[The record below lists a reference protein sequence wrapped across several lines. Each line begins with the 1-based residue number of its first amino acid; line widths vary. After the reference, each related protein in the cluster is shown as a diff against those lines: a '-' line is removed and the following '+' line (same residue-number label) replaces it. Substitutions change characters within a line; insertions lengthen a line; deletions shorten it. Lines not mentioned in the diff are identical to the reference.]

1 MAKVHTL
8 AASLRHDS
16 ANRLRRRGQI
26 PGVIYG
32 HNVRSE
38 PVVVESQAFARVFA
52 DAGSTTLVA
61 LDVEGDA
68 RNVLIREVQYHPLND
83 NFLHVDFYQVRM
95 DEALHAQV
103 PLKFVGESAAVKDL
117 GGILVR
123 NIDTVEVKAL
133 PKDLPHDLEVDIA
146 MLANFNDT
154 IHIADLKL
162 PAGVEVINAGT
173 DVIALVQPPRSEE
186 ELKSLEEEV
195 KEDVESIEATAEKKP
210 EEVTPAEGEPAA
222 PDDEAK
228 KKL

>member
-1 MAKVHTL
+1 MAKIHALT
-8 AASLRHDS
+8 ASLRHDS
-16 ANRLRRRGQI
+16 VNHVRHRGQI

-32 HNVRSE
+32 HNVASE
-38 PVVVESQAFARVFA
+38 PVAVESRAFTHVFA
-52 DAGSTTLVA
+52 QAGSTTLVA
-61 LDVEGDA
+61 LDVEGTA
-68 RNVLIREVQYHPLND
+68 RNVLIREVQYHPMND

-133 PKDLPHDLEVDIA
+133 PKDLPHDLEVDVSI
-146 MLANFNDT
+146 LANFNDT

-162 PAGVEVINAGT
+162 PAGVAIINAGT

-186 ELKSLEEEV
+186 ELKSLEEKV

-210 EEVTPAEGEPAA
+210 EEEAPAEGEPPA
-222 PDDEAK
+222 PAVPEK
-228 KKL
+228 

>member
-1 MAKVHTL
+1 MPKIHTL

-16 ANRLRRRGQI
+16 ANRVRRRGQI

-32 HNVRSE
+32 RNVASE
-38 PVVVESQAFARVFA
+38 PVAVDSREFARVFA
-52 DAGSTTLVA
+52 QAGSTTLVA
-61 LDVEGDA
+61 LDVEGTA
-68 RNVLIREVQYHPLND
+68 RNILIREVQYHPIND
-83 NFLHVDFYQVRM
+83 NFLHIDFYQVRM

-117 GGILVR
+117 GGIFVR
-123 NIDTVEVKAL
+123 NIDTVEVRAL
-133 PKDLPHDLEVDIA
+133 PKDLPHDLEVDVSI
-146 MLANFNDT
+146 LAKFNDT

-162 PAGVEVINAGT
+162 PSGVAIINAGT

-210 EEVTPAEGEPAA
+210 EEEAPAEGEPTA
-222 PDDEAK
+222 PDAEAK
-228 KKL
+228 KN